1 LIPSKKLRIQK
12 KMARSPMWGRA
23 VSLKSF
29 NTRSGHNEPA
39 HPMMVMM
46 AGAVQNELHEITE

>member
-1 LIPSKKLRIQK
+1 V
-12 KMARSPMWGRA
+12 WGRA

-39 HPMMVMM
+39 HPVMVMM
-46 AGAVQNELHEITE
+46 AGAVQNEVHETTE

>member
-1 LIPSKKLRIQK
+1 
-12 KMARSPMWGRA
+12 MWGRA

-39 HPMMVMM
+39 HPMMMVMM
-46 AGAVQNELHEITE
+46 AGAVQNELHEIKE

>member
-1 LIPSKKLRIQK
+1 LIPSKRPRKQK
-12 KMARSPMWGRA
+12 TARSPVWGRA

-46 AGAVQNELHEITE
+46 AGAVQNELHETKE